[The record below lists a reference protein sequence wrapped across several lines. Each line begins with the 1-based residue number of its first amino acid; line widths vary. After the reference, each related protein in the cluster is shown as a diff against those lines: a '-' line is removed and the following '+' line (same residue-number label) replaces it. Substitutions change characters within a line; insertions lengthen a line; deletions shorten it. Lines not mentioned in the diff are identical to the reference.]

1 MTILTRQEHTMN
13 RRHLLASIAAAGALP
28 AIGARAQTALT
39 KASLR
44 LKWLP
49 QTQFAGFYLAKARG
63 YYAAE
68 GIDLTINPGGPNL
81 LTENLVATGADTFG
95 LSGGTDSVFAAR
107 DKGLPIVCIG
117 IAHQVTPFVFVARAD
132 GPVKTLQDFRG
143 KTVTTWFTGANYVLL
158 GMLAQAGIKPT
169 ELSLQPQQVSMT
181 PFIEGQSDVAT
192 ATLYNEYYTLMTRMG
207 ADTLRRFVPEDYGI
221 TFPRDTL
228 ITSEATMKDKP
239 DLVRGFLRA
248 SIKGWRD
255 ALRDPKAGVDGV
267 MAMAPTLD
275 RAAQE
280 YMLTAAG
287 KLMVAGNAGKD
298 GLMWIDDAAVKSAHD
313 FLLKYDVIK
322 KPVDLAAA
330 YNRSVLDAIPLADRL
345 A

>member
-1 MTILTRQEHTMN
+1 MN
-13 RRHLLASIAAAGALP
+13 RRQVLAGMAAAGLASH
-28 AIGARAQTALT
+28 ARAQTLQ

-49 QTQFAGFYLAKARG
+49 QTQFAGFYVAKAKG

-68 GIDLTINPGGPNL
+68 GIDLAINPGGPNL

-107 DKGLPIVCIG
+107 DKGLPIVCVG
-117 IAHQVTPFVFVARAD
+117 IAHQITPFVFVARKD

-143 KTVTTWFTGANYVLL
+143 KTVTAWFTGANYVLL
-158 GMLAQAGIKPT
+158 GMLAQAGIHQ
-169 ELSLQPQQVSMT
+169 SDFNLQPQQVSVT
-181 PFIEGQSDVAT
+181 PFVDGQVDVVT
-192 ATLYNEYYTLMTRMG
+192 ATVYNEYYTLLTRMG
-207 ADTLRRFVPEDYGI
+207 ADNLRRFVPEDYGV

-228 ITSEATMKDKP
+228 IASEAVTRSRP

-248 SIKGWRD
+248 SIRGWRD
-255 ALRDPKAGVDGV
+255 ALQDPKLGVDTV
-267 MAMAPTLD
+267 MAVAPTLD

-280 YMLTAAG
+280 FMLAEAG
-287 KLMVAGNAGKD
+287 KLMVAGQGAQD
-298 GLMWIDDAAVKSAHD
+298 GLFWINDAAVKSAHD
-313 FLLKYDVIK
+313 FLLKYEVIK

-330 YNRSVLDAIPLADRL
+330 YNRSFIDAIPLADRL